1 MDHRESLDV
10 SQIKFIRKQSDKLI
24 CFANI
29 PPQKGVAIYR
39 ESLQNKK
46 NLIHPPKYK
55 TEYKASSN
63 LMKNRSLNVE
73 KERNEWL
80 DNVKNNTLVKKRKSM
95 DEQWKMLRKEERRLG
110 KCFKRYN
117 YFVQSNSEK
126 RQRSIKKLKEVDA
139 NRLPEQKKFDDLRE
153 RYNKVFKIKELME
166 KAISKHSLYDDFLKS
181 VVRIASPE
189 FKQPYDCVHRYE
201 ALMDAKTMIG
211 AEQEKLFSML
221 QHEFT
226 AYLKMNNDNQL
237 KLIGLMN
244 KHNELYT
251 QYELAKSK
259 VMKWENQVGL
269 IYDSTVEIKRSV
281 NDVKESCF
289 GLYKNSCDRN
299 TDCSFDKDLNVK
311 EQLNVLKKV
320 LNHFENLSNET
331 FKMAFAA
338 RSELF

>member
-80 DNVKNNTLVKKRKSM
+80 DN
-95 DEQWKMLRKEERRLG
+95 
-110 KCFKRYN
+110 
-117 YFVQSNSEK
+117 SNSEK